1 VTSCN
6 AASSSILFQCFNF
19 IGRPYLNFGKNVGGG
34 VTASGKGVVEWVKEV
49 VAPFDQTLRAV
60 RRCRPWETSEIL
72 DVKFDLGSA

>member
-1 VTSCN
+1 M
-6 AASSSILFQCFNF
+6 
-19 IGRPYLNFGKNVGGG
+19 
-34 VTASGKGVVEWVKEV
+34 SGAGSQHLEKGVVEWVKEV